1 MQIRAEENWMSIG
14 DFNCYRS
21 PDDQNRDGAKL
32 GYGCVQ
38 LNNKPLGFGGNFP

>member
-1 MQIRAEENWMSIG
+1 VILTATDLQMTRIEMG
-14 DFNCYRS
+14 V
-21 PDDQNRDGAKL
+21 KL